1 MLVRHKINGVV
12 AVVGDELGERLIAS
26 GEFVKPR
33 RRSTKTEQDSQP
45 NEEDVIAWLAAEEA
59 FVNSQE
65 T

>member
-33 RRSTKTEQDSQP
+33 KRATKTEPESQP
-45 NEEDVIAWLAAEEA
+45 EDDVIAWLAAEEA
-59 FVNSQE
+59 FLNSQG

>member
-33 RRSTKTEQDSQP
+33 RRSTKSEQDSQP
-45 NEEDVIAWLAAEEA
+45 NDDDVIAWFAAEEA
-59 FVNSQE
+59 FLNSQG

>member
-26 GEFVKPR
+26 GEFVKTR
-33 RRSTKTEQDSQP
+33 KRAAKAEQDSQP
-45 NEEDVIAWLAAEEA
+45 EDDVIAWLAAEEA
-59 FVNSQE
+59 FLNSQG

>member
-33 RRSTKTEQDSQP
+33 KRATKTEQDSQP
-45 NEEDVIAWLAAEEA
+45 AEDDVIGWLAAEEA
-59 FVNSQE
+59 FLNSQG

>member
-33 RRSTKTEQDSQP
+33 KRAAKTEQESQP
-45 NEEDVIAWLAAEEA
+45 EDDVIAWLAAEEA
-59 FVNSQE
+59 FLNSQG